1 MITNRTY
8 RSSILLALML
18 VFSLGGA
25 GQPTAVQAAP
35 PAQDITVTS
44 HRYHFN
50 IVMPPDPICVGKS
63 YPIIVTPLRDGSG
76 KFNGEKFNY
85 DSRHLV
91 GVTIEASVKNE
102 SIGTLSPRRKISGFA
117 WAGENTDPNAENPGE
132 ADFTFRA
139 RKAGKTDLYFEA
151 TIGGRYVGPAVP
163 IQVVNCKYKVTAFTN
178 ASASYPNLRSYIIS
192 RTSGEMKSS
201 DGQSFS
207 STTGVNWQAFSYSA
221 MCSHSHTFLPA
232 QAQLNGTLNQDQLT
246 VQVTF
251 DAASFSSQ
259 NCASSNSG
267 QLLAPPLIVTVPVSG
282 GGKHWT
288 YSLPWGIESL
298 EGSVSIYVTPIADR

>member
-139 RKAGKTDLYFEA
+139 RKAGQTSLYFEA
-151 TIGGRYVGPAVP
+151 TIDGRYVGPAVP
-163 IQVVNCKYKVTAFTN
+163 IQVVNCRYKVTVSTRAN
-178 ASASYPNLRSYIIS
+178 ASYPNLRSSIRS
-192 RTSGEMKSS
+192 QTVGEMTSTN
-201 DGQSFS
+201 GQNFSGTASANWNASSFS
-207 STTGVNWQAFSYSA
+207 VR
-221 MCSHSHTFLPA
+221 CSHSHMFSPA
-232 QAQLNGTLNQDQLT
+232 QAHLSGTVDQDQLT

-251 DAASFSSQ
+251 DAAS
-259 NCASSNSG
+259 
-267 QLLAPPLIVTVPVSG
+267 
-282 GGKHWT
+282 
-288 YSLPWGIESL
+288 
-298 EGSVSIYVTPIADR
+298 